1 MRRKEGGQA
10 LTGSRAAAC
19 PLRGKDCIDAAKNGP
34 PMPTHTPS
42 GHWAWLRDRVLPWA
56 AEDPNVRAVAVLG
69 SQVRTDRPA
78 DAWADMDLLLLVTD
92 PAVIRDSDDWLARIG
107 PVWVALRHPGPL
119 RDLPV
124 RQVMF
129 EGALDFDIV
138 AAPGGRFAEVL
149 ANPDARQALGEGF
162 RPVLDKDGE
171 LAATPIPPLPPADER
186 PDAAAFSFVVNDFL
200 YQTVFVAKR
209 LHRGELWRVKDDVD
223 GYMKGDLLRMIEWHA
238 RARRPEAHVWP
249 EARHLERWADPRV
262 LEALPAAFAA
272 YERSSV
278 ARALLAMMDLFGWV
292 GRETAEALDL
302 SYPTASHQA
311 VAAWVRHAVTEF
323 L

>member
-1 MRRKEGGQA
+1 MACTLARSRGRPPEEVRAGALKNRRA
-10 LTGSRAAAC
+10 MTT
-19 PLRGKDCIDAAKNGP
+19 DAG
-34 PMPTHTPS
+34 S
-42 GHWAWLRDRVLPWA
+42 GHWAWLRGRILPWA
-56 AEDPNVRAVAVLG
+56 EQDSNVRAVAVLG
-69 SQVRTDRPA
+69 SQIRTDRPA
-78 DAWADMDLLLLVTD
+78 DAWADMDLLLLVAD
-92 PAVIRDSDDWLARIG
+92 PGVIRDSDDWLARIG
-107 PVWVALRHPGPL
+107 RVWVALRHPGPL

-129 EGALDFDIV
+129 EGALDFDII
-138 AAPGGRFAEVL
+138 AAPAGRFADVL
-149 ANPDARQALGEGF
+149 ANPDARQALGEGL

-171 LAATPIPPLPPADER
+171 LAATPIPLLPPTDWR
-186 PDAAAFSFVVNDFL
+186 PDADTFSFVVNDFL

-238 RARRPEAHVWP
+238 RARRSEVQVWP
-249 EARHLERWADPRV
+249 EARYLERWADPRV
-262 LEALPAAFAA
+262 LEALPVAFAA

-292 GRETAEALDL
+292 GRETAEALGL

-311 VAAWVRHAVTEF
+311 VTTWVRDTVKPF